1 MVYAT
6 IGKKVDFRA
15 GARPEERSFRLLLER
30 DEAELPATPADIG
43 MLPVPIEA
51 RIDLLVIASDAPKA
65 EDQTN
70 KRKHFKEQ
78 KDSSQ
83 VQPKHCRFREFENG
97 PETNDCPHRQKENY
111 GSPKQERSPVP
122 TRARRRSGLSGV
134 GLARPRT
141 ERARIGAGSLLVEDG
156 CSHDVRGPA
165 LVALIRIQL
174 RYRCHPVAPDLATAC
189 DTGPSD

>member
-1 MVYAT
+1 
-6 IGKKVDFRA
+6 
-15 GARPEERSFRLLLER
+15 
-30 DEAELPATPADIG
+30 
-43 MLPVPIEA
+43 MLPVPMEA
-51 RIDLLVIASDAPKA
+51 RIHLPVIASDASKV

-70 KRKHFKEQ
+70 KRKHFKDQE
-78 KDSSQ
+78 DRGQ

-97 PETNDCPHRQKENY
+97 PETNGGPHRQKENH

-156 CSHDVRGPA
+156 CSHDVRGSA

-174 RYRCHPVAPDLATAC
+174 RYRCHSVALTWRQLATPVPQIEILARFSQIMP
-189 DTGPSD
+189 DSRQG